1 MKNLKGSLSKWSL
14 PTDTNLESI
23 LKLQILLMDNSFC
36 GSHKIHYMVEYINA
50 KRIQKECK

>member
-14 PTDTNLESI
+14 PTVTNLESI

-36 GSHKIHYMVEYINA
+36 GSHKIHYMVEYTNA